1 MHSEIVAPYI
11 LKYGSNEQKMKYLP
25 NMATG
30 ECIGAIAMTEPNAGS
45 DLQSMR
51 TAALPKPGSTDLVL
65 NGSKTFITN
74 GAMADLVIV
83 CAKTD
88 PNAKGSKGISLVL
101 VENNM
106 KGFSRG
112 KKLNKIGLK
121 AQDTSELFFDDVII
135 PKENI
140 LGPLNGG
147 FKLLMQ
153 ELPQER
159 LLIAD
164 MSVAAAE
171 AAFEVTREYLH
182 TRQVLFCAVLV

>member
-1 MHSEIVAPYI
+1 
-11 LKYGSNEQKMKYLP
+11 MKYLP

>member
-1 MHSEIVAPYI
+1 
-11 LKYGSNEQKMKYLP
+11 
-25 NMATG
+25 
-30 ECIGAIAMTEPNAGS
+30 
-45 DLQSMR
+45 
-51 TAALPKPGSTDLVL
+51 
-65 NGSKTFITN
+65 
-74 GAMADLVIV
+74 
-83 CAKTD
+83 
-88 PNAKGSKGISLVL
+88 
-101 VENNM
+101 M